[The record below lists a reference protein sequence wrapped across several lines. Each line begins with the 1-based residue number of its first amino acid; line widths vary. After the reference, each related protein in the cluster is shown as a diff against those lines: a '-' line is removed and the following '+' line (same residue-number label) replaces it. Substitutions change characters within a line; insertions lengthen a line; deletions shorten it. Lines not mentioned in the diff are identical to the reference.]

1 MVALLFLF
9 AFLLLLLLL
18 LLHADWSTERALQV
32 FSQRRNVELYTV
44 ETDEACGYLKRV
56 IT

>member
-1 MVALLFLF
+1 MVVPLLLF
-9 AFLLLLLLL
+9 AFLLLLL

-44 ETDEACGYLKRV
+44 ETDEAFGYLKRV